1 MRNFTTLGNRRRGWL
16 LLWAVLLLS
25 VLPGGAGAQS
35 GPVGNEW
42 IVPSQT
48 YYKIKITRDGIYKL
62 NSQYLT
68 QMNLSSVAPSRLQ
81 IWRRGRELAVYGGG
95 NQSTLDATTFLEFY
109 GQRNDGRLDTELYK
123 NPANQNDPYYS
134 FYTDTAAYF
143 LTWNSAVGGRRMAQP
158 VAAGGVVHPHRLTSQ
173 RNLKVFRYLD
183 YPPERDVYLPWLEPG
198 EGYFDARGAN
208 TPPNLPYVPEDSVI
222 RNVAPTGPAPSVEI
236 SLFGASDGAH
246 AAEIQVVMPG
256 ATPASRVLRT
266 LGIMRWNGRTRAL
279 GRFQL
284 LRSDIDAGGRI
295 TISNHLATSAVSG
308 DDYYVS
314 FLRVMAPQLSRW
326 FTNTHSVAFQ
336 NDSLLAGPATYEFAA
351 DSIPYTVAGFDV
363 QDPYNVQRVVNAGA
377 STASRRYVFPGAN
390 TGATHRLL
398 LADEAA
404 LAVPTL
410 PARLIT
416 FRTINPALPT
426 FVIITHPLLMQPEP
440 VSGVANAAQ
449 EYANYRASAA
459 GGSYNVLMVTAP
471 ELYDQFHYGERS
483 WLALRHFSRW
493 LVAANPTATN
503 RYLLLLGKGIVPS
516 EPVANTRYTYY
527 RNAGESGLDLVP
539 TSSRA
544 VSDNL
549 LTADYANNDWVA
561 KLHTGRLTAIT
572 PRQVMNY
579 LNKVR
584 THDSLGP
591 APWRKNFL
599 HLAGGLAP
607 LETQSFVNSLN
618 AAKVRIERP
627 LLGGKVVKT
636 EAKSTALPVPV
647 NIAAELNAGLSVIDY
662 FGHASNNRFT
672 LNFGAPSTEPTYAN
686 TGRYPVLILNGCAA
700 NATFTVG
707 YTIVEDFLFADQKG
721 AIGSL
726 AESGFGF
733 PSELAIELDSLH
745 KLLFNDPNWYGKPV
759 TVVHDELVRRLQ
771 TNVNFQGNSGIEQL
785 LTRNWQGDPTI
796 AIYSPPLPDFIASN
810 NTLSVGP
817 VLNQGPVKA
826 DSPNLVLNVGVA
838 NPGKVTYA
846 PLQIRVV
853 QRRAPNLDVI
863 TTFSLRQSWQPDTT
877 YALTLRNAFVGKGG
891 TTTFLVTLDYN
902 NLIPESNENNNAAQI
917 DFAFLT
923 GGVAVVN
930 PTEFA
935 IVATTTPTLTIQSNN
950 PNETSR
956 GYEFEL
962 SPDPAFPA
970 SSVRATITGSVLAEW
985 QPTLPTVSGRDSVVY
1000 YWRARFQTPAA
1011 GEDNSWVTSSFRVIP
1026 GSPSGWSQS
1035 HYGQFKRD
1043 TRLGIDVGVPLGV
1056 WAFTRVSDPL
1066 VLRTI
1071 GGGRPRSAA
1080 QFSTLVGG
1088 GIYLQSQGLPV
1099 NYYCGTSSPNL
1110 LLGVYDS
1117 LTLRPVPMPAKYQ
1130 KCGQAPNSFYF
1141 FSTTSTTDTLDN
1153 LNYSVARQQRLDSFL
1168 RAVPNGAYVAA
1179 VSMNRLR
1186 YSLLP
1191 AYLKNRLQS
1200 LLGSQLITTLAD
1212 GEPLALVGQ
1221 KMTATSG
1228 RLLSEVGPDR
1238 SSGTAAYN
1246 QRVELRTALT
1256 RSGAHGRILSTR
1268 IGPAQE
1274 WLNLYHEIRIRTAG
1288 GHDTLRVVGIAS
1300 NGTETVVLPRVTATS
1315 QSLTTA
1321 VPAATYPYLRL
1332 ELSVS
1337 DTTTRVPPQLK
1348 QWLITSRGLPEGVVL
1363 RDAVP
1368 ASTYA
1373 AATLLAQATGTG
1385 MVVFPVKFKNVSSET
1400 FNGPLITRVLVRRP
1414 GGSVLRT
1421 FPDIPTP
1428 APAPGATATITVSID
1443 LKGLYGPMVIEVV
1456 VNPQLQNPQLQPEQ
1470 NYTNN
1475 QLILPEFNVINN
1487 NVPPTL
1493 DVAIDDRHIL
1503 NGELVSS
1510 TPVIVV
1516 QLNDEDKLVHI
1527 QDRNAFT
1534 LTLQRPGQAV
1544 ATLVDLNGSD
1554 IAFNLNTSN
1563 GSQARLTFEPAKNG
1577 PLPDGVYTL
1586 RAQGRDPNNATAAA
1600 QEVTLRFEVVNA
1612 ATITNVY
1619 PYPNPVISKARFVFT
1634 VTGHELPRNMKIQ
1647 IMSLTGRVV
1656 REIFMNELGPLHLG
1670 NNITDYAWDGTDSYG
1685 DRLANG
1691 TYLYRVAYDDNVGFS
1706 HRDSAGDKAFK
1717 NDWGKLVLMR

>member
-1 MRNFTTLGNRRRGWL
+1 
-16 LLWAVLLLS
+16 
-25 VLPGGAGAQS
+25 
-35 GPVGNEW
+35 
-42 IVPSQT
+42 
-48 YYKIKITRDGIYKL
+48 
-62 NSQYLT
+62 
-68 QMNLSSVAPSRLQ
+68 
-81 IWRRGRELAVYGGG
+81 
-95 NQSTLDATTFLEFY
+95 
-109 GQRNDGRLDTELYK
+109 
-123 NPANQNDPYYS
+123 
-134 FYTDTAAYF
+134 
-143 LTWNSAVGGRRMAQP
+143 
-158 VAAGGVVHPHRLTSQ
+158 
-173 RNLKVFRYLD
+173 
-183 YPPERDVYLPWLEPG
+183 
-198 EGYFDARGAN
+198 
-208 TPPNLPYVPEDSVI
+208 
-222 RNVAPTGPAPSVEI
+222 
-236 SLFGASDGAH
+236 
-246 AAEIQVVMPG
+246 
-256 ATPASRVLRT
+256 
-266 LGIMRWNGRTRAL
+266 
-279 GRFQL
+279 
-284 LRSDIDAGGRI
+284 
-295 TISNHLATSAVSG
+295 
-308 DDYYVS
+308 
-314 FLRVMAPQLSRW
+314 
-326 FTNTHSVAFQ
+326 
-336 NDSLLAGPATYEFAA
+336 
-351 DSIPYTVAGFDV
+351 
-363 QDPYNVQRVVNAGA
+363 
-377 STASRRYVFPGAN
+377 
-390 TGATHRLL
+390 
-398 LADEAA
+398 
-404 LAVPTL
+404 
-410 PARLIT
+410 
-416 FRTINPALPT
+416 
-426 FVIITHPLLMQPEP
+426 
-440 VSGVANAAQ
+440 
-449 EYANYRASAA
+449 
-459 GGSYNVLMVTAP
+459 
-471 ELYDQFHYGERS
+471 
-483 WLALRHFSRW
+483 
-493 LVAANPTATN
+493 N

-516 EPVANTRYTYY
+516 EPVLGAPRYTYY
-527 RNAGESGLDLVP
+527 RNAGELGLDLVP
-539 TSSRA
+539 TSSRS

-549 LTADYANNDWVA
+549 LTADYANNNWVA
-561 KLHTGRLTAIT
+561 KLHTGRLTATT

-579 LNKVR
+579 LNKMR
-584 THDSLGP
+584 TYDSLGP
-591 APWRKNFL
+591 APWRKNVL
-599 HLAGGLAP
+599 HLVGGKVTPIPDAPFFLA
-607 LETQSFVNSLN
+607 TLN
-618 AAKVRIERP
+618 TVKTRIERP
-627 LLGGKVVKT
+627 LWGGKVVKT
-636 EAKSTALPVPV
+636 ELKSSDLPVSV

-662 FGHASNNRFT
+662 FGHASSNRLT
-672 LNFGAPSTEPTYAN
+672 LDFGAPSTEPTYAN

-700 NATFTVG
+700 NATFTAG

-733 PSELAIELDSLH
+733 PLELASELDSLH

-771 TNVNFQGNSGIEQL
+771 STGFFQGSSGIEQL

-810 NTLSVGP
+810 NTLAVVP
-817 VLNQGPVKA
+817 VPNQGPVKA
-826 DSPNLVLNVGVA
+826 DSPNLVVNVGVS
-838 NPGKVTYA
+838 NPGKVTYE
-846 PLQIRVV
+846 PLRIRVV
-853 QRRAPNLDVI
+853 QRRSGFAND
-863 TTFSLRQSWQPDTT
+863 TTIFPVRQSWKPDTT
-877 YALTLRNAFVGKGG
+877 YALTVRNAFKDMGG
-891 TTTFLVTLDYN
+891 TTTFIVKLDYDN
-902 NLIPESNENNNAAQI
+902 RIAESNENNNEAQI

-935 IVATTTPTLTIQSNN
+935 IVATATPTLTIQSNN
-950 PNETSR
+950 PNEVSR

-962 SPDPAFPA
+962 SPDPAFPVN
-970 SSVRATITGSVLAEW
+970 SVRATVTGSVLAEW
-985 QPTLPTVSGRDSVVY
+985 QPVLPTVSGRDSVVY

-1026 GSPSGWSQS
+1026 GSPGGWSQS

-1043 TRLGIDVGVPLGV
+1043 TRLGVDVGVPSGV
-1056 WAFTRVSDPL
+1056 WTFTRTADPL

-1071 GGGRPRSAA
+1071 GGGLPRSAA
-1080 QFSTLVGG
+1080 QFATLAGG
-1088 GIYLQSQGLPV
+1088 GIYLQSQDLPV
-1099 NYYCGTSSPNL
+1099 NYYCGTGSPNL

-1141 FSTTSTTDTLDN
+1141 FSTTGADTLDN

-1221 KMTATSG
+1221 KLTATTG
-1228 RLLSEVGPDR
+1228 RLISEVGPDR

-1246 QRVELRTALT
+1246 QRIELRTALT
-1256 RSGAHGRILSTR
+1256 RPGAHGRILSTR

-1274 WLNLYHEIRIRTAG
+1274 WLNLYNEIRIRTAG
-1288 GHDTLRVVGIAS
+1288 GHDTLRVVGIGN
-1300 NGTETVVLPRVTATS
+1300 NGAETVVLPRVTAAS
-1315 QSLTTA
+1315 QPLGTA
-1321 VPAATYPYLRL
+1321 APAATYPYLRL

-1337 DTTTRVPPQLK
+1337 DTITRVPPQLK

-1373 AATLLAQATGTG
+1373 AATLLAQATSANLKGI
-1385 MVVFPVKFKNVSSET
+1385 VSFPVKFKNVSSET
-1400 FNGPLITRVLVRRP
+1400 FNGPLLTRVLVRRP
-1414 GGSVLRT
+1414 GSSVLRT
-1421 FPDIPTP
+1421 FPDISTP
-1428 APAPGATATITVSID
+1428 APAPGATATINVSID
-1443 LKGLYGPMVIEVV
+1443 LKGLYGPMAIEVV

-1493 DVAIDDRHIL
+1493 DVAIDGRYIL

-1510 TPVIVV
+1510 QPVIVV
-1516 QLNDEDKLVHI
+1516 QLSDEDPLRHI
-1527 QDRNAFT
+1527 TKRDAFT
-1534 LTLQRPGQAV
+1534 LTLQRPGQANPV
-1544 ATLVDLNGSD
+1544 LVPLNGAD
-1554 IAFNLNTSN
+1554 ILFAVDSTK

-1586 RAQGRDPNNATAAA
+1586 RAQGRDPNAAAAAA
-1600 QEVTLRFEVVNA
+1600 QEVTLKFEVVNA

-1670 NNITDYAWDGTDSYG
+1670 NNITDYAWDGTDGYG

-1706 HRDSAGDKAFK
+1706 HRDTAGDKAFK